1 VVDGVRLALLLL
13 ISACTTQMAEDALR
27 TPQERCEEARALY
40 HDDPNP
46 KALALAL
53 AVCTAR

>member
-1 VVDGVRLALLLL
+1 VRLALLLIL
-13 ISACTTQMAEDALR
+13 GACSTQMAEDALR
-27 TPQERCEEARALY
+27 TSQERCEEARALY

-53 AVCTAR
+53 GVCAAR